1 MGRMIDA
8 DALDVVGTI
17 IPSDADTKSYIM
29 GMEYILNKIDNMP
42 TIEERKTG
50 KWVGVKEYCD
60 HLNEEAER
68 EGKRNR
74 YMPSG
79 MNISVYCDQCWKPN
93 DRRTTYCPNCGKRMV
108 QGVEKDGLH

>member
-1 MGRMIDA
+1 MRLIDK
-8 DALDVVGTI
+8 DALLAEYDRVHVGEPGNARKLI
-17 IPSDADTKSYIM
+17 ENA
-29 GMEYILNKIDNMP
+29 P
-42 TIEERKTG
+42 TVEERKTG

-68 EGKRNR
+68 EGKGNR

-79 MNISVYCDQCWKPN
+79 MNISVYCNKCWKPN

-108 QGVEKDGLH
+108 QEGEKDGLH